1 LYKNKRRFFFWI
13 RVQHTLLLWAHL
25 HVNAHALLS
34 VKHHAHRI
42 TIRIPSPLRQW
53 PKFKLTRRDVV
64 PSLAQCND
72 EFYTIIKYL
81 HKAASIMFEV
91 TSQSQVCNMKLC
103 TLLHLFGC
111 RHSGISAAETSLL
124 AFVCSRLRSFSQL
137 C

>member
-1 LYKNKRRFFFWI
+1 MCGVRYLCLSCCDTASQRFDLSHSSNLYKNNRRFFFWI

-25 HVNAHALLS
+25 HVNTHALLS

-91 TSQSQVCNMKLC
+91 TSQSQVCN
-103 TLLHLFGC
+103 
-111 RHSGISAAETSLL
+111 I
-124 AFVCSRLRSFSQL
+124 
-137 C
+137 